1 MRMMKKHLRRL
12 ANDERGANAVLIAL
26 LIIPMMG
33 VGALALDLSAQ
44 HAERTQLQ
52 LGADAAALGVA
63 ASCAKDES
71 TCAST
76 AVATANGLITAN
88 SGTPVPGAAEI
99 ELLDLDTNTVRLV
112 AGADFPHFLESLIDT
127 DDDPY
132 STTVR
137 ARATARWGTPEGGST
152 IPLAVAECELE
163 RHFDPGTQQAGAPF
177 ILQLI
182 GPGKSPKLPEE
193 CGPNYP
199 GGFGWLEGD
208 DMDGDGEPDCEVV
221 VEVDVPEP
229 GVPGKS
235 DTKAG
240 GCPDDYLA
248 DLIGTTV
255 LIPLYDSF
263 TPDGSGSQGSYNI
276 SRFAAFY
283 ITGYHIAS
291 GKCDP
296 PGVKSGSDC
305 YLPGEANKPGFTGGE
320 FGVQGYFVRYVA
332 IGEDFDLPDVP
343 GSGSGGGLVIVR
355 LIG

>member
-1 MRMMKKHLRRL
+1 MRKHFRRV
-12 ANDERGANAVLIAL
+12 AHDERGANAVLITL
-26 LIIPMMG
+26 LIVPMMG

-63 ASCAKDES
+63 ASCAEDES
-71 TCAST
+71 ACTST
-76 AVATANGLITAN
+76 AVATANDLITDN
-88 SGTPVPGAAEI
+88 SGTPVSGAAEI
-99 ELLDLDTNTVRLV
+99 ELLDLDENRVTV
-112 AGADFPHFLESLIDT
+112 AAAADFPHFLESLIDS

-137 ARATARWGTPEGGST
+137 ARATAEWGTPDGGFT
-152 IPLAVAECELE
+152 IPLAIAECELSS
-163 RHFDPGTQQAGAPF
+163 HFDPGTQTAGAPF

-182 GPGKSPKLPEE
+182 GPGKSPK
-193 CGPNYP
+193 GPADCAPGYP

-208 DMDGDGEPDCEVV
+208 DVDGDGDADCEVL
-221 VEVDVPEP
+221 VEVGVPEP

-240 GCPDDYLA
+240 GCPDDYIA

-255 LIPLYDSF
+255 LIPLYVAF
-263 TPDGSGSQGSYNI
+263 TPSSAGTNGSYSI
-276 SRFAAFY
+276 SRFAAFH

-291 GKCDP
+291 GKCVVP
-296 PGVKSGSDC
+296 PNVKVGANC
-305 YLPGEANKPGFTGGE
+305 YLPGEEHAPGFSGE
-320 FGVQGYFVRYVA
+320 FGVQGYFVKYVA
-332 IGEDFDLPDVP
+332 IGEDFDLGDVP
-343 GSGSGGGLVIVR
+343 GGSGGLVVVR